1 MNHQAKGQGE
11 ASMIRMTQVKQVAIL
26 GIALASGLIFAT
38 GRPAAADPNVSS
50 VELVQEQ
57 LRQAVCLNQWDL
69 SLDLVGMLIASS
81 ELPPEYRNTLV
92 QFRQQIYH
100 LQDQRQAVRVVGCS
114 DVTAASLE
122 ALFTPEVTSGLNWR
136 EAVDG
141 VR

>member
-1 MNHQAKGQGE
+1 MICITQGQRVG
-11 ASMIRMTQVKQVAIL
+11 ML
-26 GIALASGLIFAT
+26 GIAFASGCIFAT
-38 GRPAAADPNVSS
+38 GRPAAADSHVSS
-50 VELVQEQ
+50 IELGQEQ
-57 LRQAVCLNQWDL
+57 LRQAICLNQWDL

-81 ELPPEYRNTLV
+81 ELTPEHRNTLV
-92 QFRQQIYH
+92 QFRQEIYH
-100 LQDQRQAVRVVGCS
+100 LQDQQQAVRVVGCS